1 MMESNYLW
9 NVYHKGMMVARVSAG
24 TKWEAIERAMHQT
37 NWQHDRAKLIAKKV
51 W

>member
-1 MMESNYLW
+1 MMESSHLFH
-9 NVYHKGMMVARVSAG
+9 VYHNGILVARVSAG
-24 TKWEAIERAMHQT
+24 TRWEAIERAMHQT